1 MHEILQSDAFK
12 DWLSSL
18 SDRRARARILARIDR
33 LAMDNPGD
41 VEPVGNGISEMRVH
55 YGPGYRVYFL
65 KRGRSVVVL
74 LCGGD
79 KSTQRADIRKA
90 KLIAEDWRN

>member
-1 MHEILQSDAFK
+1 MHEILQSDTFK

-18 SDRRARARILARIDR
+18 ADRKARARIQARIDR

-41 VEPVGNGISEMRVH
+41 VVPVGNGISEMRVH

-65 KRGRSVVVL
+65 KRGSRVVVL

-79 KSTQRADIRKA
+79 KSTQRGDIRKA